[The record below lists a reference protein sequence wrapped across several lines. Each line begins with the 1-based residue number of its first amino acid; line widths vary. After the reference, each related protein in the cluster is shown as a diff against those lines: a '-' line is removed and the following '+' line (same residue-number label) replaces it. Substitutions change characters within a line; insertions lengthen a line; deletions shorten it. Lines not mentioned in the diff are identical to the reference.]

1 MNKSFKTWLHP
12 FQFRDKGFLPT
23 KRFLVLIGFLVLPL
37 LLASYWNKGW
47 LFFVVINS
55 VVILLSL
62 IDLFMLPKTNQIN
75 CERKMPDKA
84 ERGVSFKVQLT
95 IHNDHQ
101 GRFPIYFKV
110 IDHLLPSFL
119 RPFPLLG
126 KQEEGKPLTLTYHSM
141 GSVRGNYQ
149 VDKIYIRYGSSLGLW
164 EKQTYVHFP
173 QQIRVIPDLSGVRG
187 FISSTPEMLLLQG
200 VKPRKYQ
207 AGFGEFSLIRN
218 YAVGDDPRKINWRA
232 TARRAEIMTN
242 MYEPEHGKQVTL
254 LLDCGR
260 TMGVELRKSN
270 RLEKSMEAMLTV
282 AAMALQQGDYV
293 SVMAFSDEIHA
304 YIPPGQGLSHLQR
317 IVEGVYA
324 IQARLV
330 ESNFA
335 KAFQY
340 LETIQKKRS
349 LIMLFSDLDH
359 FLLEDTLLPILHPI
373 RKRHFFLLIG
383 IEDPMVR
390 NWLRKDIT
398 DSTTAMVKTMA
409 EGQLL
414 KRKKQVDKWRQ
425 YGLQAIEAREENLV
439 SIAVERYFEVI
450 NRGVL

>member
-1 MNKSFKTWLHP
+1 MSKSFKTWLHR

-23 KRFLVLIGFLVLPL
+23 GRFLFLLGFLVLPL
-37 LLASYWNKGW
+37 LLASIWNRGW
-47 LFFVVINS
+47 LFFVAINV

-62 IDLFMLPKTNQIN
+62 LDLFMLPKAREIN
-75 CERKMPDKA
+75 CERKMPEKA
-84 ERGVSFKVQLT
+84 ERGASFQVELTLSMVQE
-95 IHNDHQ
+95 
-101 GRFPIYFKV
+101 GRFPLYFKV
-110 IDHLLPSFL
+110 IDSLPDSFL
-119 RPFPLLG
+119 RPFPLFG
-126 KQEEGKPLTLTYHSM
+126 KMKEGKPLTLTYISM

-149 VDKIYIRYGSSLGLW
+149 VDKVYIRFGSTLGLW
-164 EKQTYVHFP
+164 EKQTYFHFP
-173 QQIRVIPDLSGVRG
+173 QQIRVIPDLSGVKG
-187 FISSTPEMLLLQG
+187 YLSSTPDMLLLQG
-200 VKPRKYQ
+200 VKPRKFQ
-207 AGFGEFSLIRN
+207 TGFGEFSLIRN

-260 TMGVELRKSN
+260 TMGVELRKTN
-270 RLEKSMEAMLTV
+270 RLEKSMEALLTV
-282 AAMALQQGDYV
+282 AALALKQGDYV
-293 SVMAFSDEIHA
+293 SVMVFSNDIHA
-304 YIPPGQGLSHLQR
+304 YVPPGQGLSHLQR
-317 IVEGVYA
+317 IVEEVYA
-324 IQARLV
+324 IQARPV

-340 LETIQKKRS
+340 LESIQKRRS

-359 FLLEDTLLPILHPI
+359 FLLEDTLLPVLHPI

-390 NWLRKDIT
+390 NWIAKDIT
-398 DSTTAMVKTMA
+398 DTTSAMVKTMA

-414 KRKKQVDKWRQ
+414 KRKKQVEKWRQ

>member
-1 MNKSFKTWLHP
+1 MSKSFKTWLHR

-23 KRFLVLIGFLVLPL
+23 KRLLFLFGILILPL
-37 LLASYWNKGW
+37 LLSSFLNRGW

-62 IDLFMLPKTNQIN
+62 IDLLMLPKNKQIT
-75 CERKMPDKA
+75 CDRKVPEKV
-84 ERGVSFKVQLT
+84 ERGSSFQVELT
-95 IHNDHQ
+95 ICTDYD
-101 GRFPIYFKV
+101 GRFPLYFKV
-110 IDHLLPSFL
+110 IDRLPDSFL
-119 RPFPLLG
+119 RPFPIFKKMKVG
-126 KQEEGKPLTLTYHSM
+126 QPLSLTYTSM
-141 GSVRGNYQ
+141 GSVRGDYQ
-149 VDKIYIRYGSSLGLW
+149 LDKIYIRYGSSFGLW
-164 EKQTYVHFP
+164 EKQTYFLLP
-173 QQIRVIPDLSGVRG
+173 QQIRVIPDLSGVKG
-187 FISSTPEMLLLQG
+187 YISSTPEMLLLQG

-282 AAMALQQGDYV
+282 AAMALKQGDYV
-293 SVMAFSDEIHA
+293 SVLVFSDEIHA
-304 YIPPGQGLSHLQR
+304 YISPGQGLSHLQR

-324 IQARLV
+324 FQARPV

-340 LETIQKKRS
+340 LESIQKRRS

-359 FLLEDTLLPILHPI
+359 FLLEDTFLPVLHPI

-390 NWLRKDIT
+390 SWLNKEIEDT
-398 DSTTAMVKTMA
+398 TTAMVKTMA
-409 EGQLL
+409 EAQIL
-414 KRKKQVDKWRQ
+414 KRKKQVDKWSQ